1 MIFCKLCCTLSKK
14 QRHFTLLFGMAGNSD
29 SCDTSTSTDSMFVSG
44 APDDTL
50 VLDDT
55 FLILQRATT
64 IVKNIYFDYYA
75 LSKADFLKNV
85 EGLGNEMELRY
96 ARGMIHSI
104 VKRR

>member
-1 MIFCKLCCTLSKK
+1 
-14 QRHFTLLFGMAGNSD
+14 MAGNSD

-44 APDDTL
+44 SPDDTL

-96 ARGMIHSI
+96 ARDMIHTI
-104 VKRR
+104 VKCRKQFSDQIAE